1 MKFIITGSGGCVC
14 TPKPLCQCNV
24 CVEARKKGY
33 PYKRCGCSLFLED
46 ISLLVDTPEDIAIAI
61 NNADIKRIDNI
72 LYSHWD
78 PDHTLGIRIMEQLR
92 LEWLDYYDKIKPE
105 TPISIF
111 ARADVMSDVNQIR
124 SKYGSLL
131 DYYEHMGLI
140 TRTVVNSGIEIN
152 DIKISFIP
160 VQKSKAVSVFVFESD
175 GKKIVYAQCDCV
187 PFPNDNIIKNADVLI
202 IGNTYIGNV
211 LKNGRVITD
220 VHPLHNELHNM
231 SDIQKIIETMEI
243 KNTIITHIE
252 EDWGKSYSDYLEL
265 EKQYTNIKF
274 AYDGM
279 IVEL

>member
-33 PYKRCGCSLFLED
+33 PYKRCGCSLFLDD
-46 ISLLVDTPEDIAIAI
+46 IYLLVDTPEDIAIAI

-72 LYSHWD
+72 IYSHWD
-78 PDHTLGIRIMEQLR
+78 PDHTLGMRIMEQLR

-105 TPISIF
+105 NPINIF
-111 ARADVMSDVNQIR
+111 ARADVMSDINQIR

-140 TRTVVNSGIEIN
+140 KRTIVDSYIEIN
-152 DIKISFIP
+152 DIRISFVP
-160 VQKSKAVSVFVFESD
+160 VQKSKSVSVFVFESN
-175 GKKIVYAQCDCV
+175 GKKLVYAPCDCV
-187 PFPNDNIIKNADVLI
+187 PFPNDNIIQNADMLI

-211 LKNGRVITD
+211 LKNGRIITD
-220 VHPLHNELHNM
+220 DHPLHNELHSM
-231 SDIQKIIETMEI
+231 SDIFKIVEKMNI
-243 KNTIITHIE
+243 KNVIVTHIE

-265 EKQYTNIKF
+265 EKQYTNLKF

>member
-33 PYKRCGCSLFLED
+33 PYKRCGCSLFLDD

-61 NNADIKRIDNI
+61 NNADVKGIDNI

-78 PDHTLGIRIMEQLR
+78 PDHTLGMRIMEQLR

-105 TPISIF
+105 NPINIF
-111 ARADVMSDVNQIR
+111 AWADVMSDINQIR

-140 TRTVVNSGIEIN
+140 KRTIVDSYIEIN
-152 DIKISFIP
+152 DIRISFVP
-160 VQKSKAVSVFVFESD
+160 VQKSKSVSVFVFESN
-175 GKKIVYAQCDCV
+175 GKKLVYAPCDCV
-187 PFPNDNIIKNADVLI
+187 PFPNDNIIQNADILI

-211 LKNGRVITD
+211 LKNGRIITD
-220 VHPLHNELHNM
+220 DHPLHNELHSM
-231 SDIQKIIETMEI
+231 SDIFKIVETMNI
-243 KNTIITHIE
+243 KNVIVTHIE

-265 EKQYTNIKF
+265 EKQYTNLKF

>member
-33 PYKRCGCSLFLED
+33 PYKRCGCSLFLDD

-61 NNADIKRIDNI
+61 NNADIKGIDNI

-78 PDHTLGIRIMEQLR
+78 PDHTLGMRIMEQLR

-105 TPISIF
+105 NPINIF
-111 ARADVMSDVNQIR
+111 AWADVMSDINQIR

-140 TRTVVNSGIEIN
+140 KRTIVDSYIEIN
-152 DIKISFIP
+152 DIRISFVP
-160 VQKSKAVSVFVFESD
+160 VQKSKSVSVFVFESN
-175 GKKIVYAQCDCV
+175 GKKLVYAPCDCV
-187 PFPNDNIIKNADVLI
+187 PFPNDNIIQNADILI

-211 LKNGRVITD
+211 LKNGRIITED
-220 VHPLHNELHNM
+220 HPLHNELHSM
-231 SDIQKIIETMEI
+231 SDIFKIVETMNI
-243 KNTIITHIE
+243 KNVIVTHIE

-265 EKQYTNIKF
+265 EKQYTNLKF

>member
-33 PYKRCGCSLFLED
+33 PYKRCGCSLFLDD

-61 NNADIKRIDNI
+61 NNADIKGIDNI

-78 PDHTLGIRIMEQLR
+78 PDHTLGMRIMEQLR

-105 TPISIF
+105 NPINIF
-111 ARADVMSDVNQIR
+111 AWADVMSDINQIR

-140 TRTVVNSGIEIN
+140 KRTIVDSYIEIN
-152 DIKISFIP
+152 DIRISFVP
-160 VQKSKAVSVFVFESD
+160 VQKSKSVSVFVFESN
-175 GKKIVYAQCDCV
+175 GKKLVYAPCDCV
-187 PFPNDNIIKNADVLI
+187 PFPNDNIIQNADILI

-211 LKNGRVITD
+211 LKNGRIITD
-220 VHPLHNELHNM
+220 DHPLHNELHSM
-231 SDIQKIIETMEI
+231 SDIFKIVETMNI
-243 KNTIITHIE
+243 KNVIVTHIE

-265 EKQYTNIKF
+265 EKQYTNLKF

>member
-61 NNADIKRIDNI
+61 NNADIRNIDYI
-72 LYSHWD
+72 VYSHWD
-78 PDHTLGIRIMEQLR
+78 PDHTLGMRIVEQLR
-92 LEWLDYYDKIKPE
+92 LEWLDYYDNIKPE
-105 TPISIF
+105 KPINIF
-111 ARADVMSDVNQIR
+111 ARPDVMSDVNQIR

-140 TRTVVNSGIEIN
+140 IRTIVDSYIEIN
-152 DIKISFIP
+152 DIRITFVP
-160 VQKSKAVSVFVFESD
+160 VPSSKAVSVFVFESN
-175 GKKIVYAQCDCV
+175 GKKLVYAPCDCL
-187 PFPNDNIIKNADVLI
+187 PFPTDGIIENADLLI

-211 LKNGRVITD
+211 LKNGRIITD
-220 VHPLHNELHNM
+220 AHPLHNELHSM
-231 SDIQKIIETMEI
+231 GDLLKIAGEMKIKKIIV
-243 KNTIITHIE
+243 THIE
-252 EDWGKSYSDYLEL
+252 EDWGKTYSDYLEL
-265 EKQYTNIKF
+265 EKEYPNLKF

>member
-33 PYKRCGCSLFLED
+33 PYKRCGCSLFLDD
-46 ISLLVDTPEDIAIAI
+46 IYLLVDTPEDIAIAI

-72 LYSHWD
+72 IYSHWD
-78 PDHTLGIRIMEQLR
+78 PDHTLGMRIMEQLR

-105 TPISIF
+105 NPINIF
-111 ARADVMSDVNQIR
+111 ARADVMSDINQIR

-140 TRTVVNSGIEIN
+140 KRTIVDSYIEIN
-152 DIKISFIP
+152 DIRISFVP
-160 VQKSKAVSVFVFESD
+160 VQKSKSVSVFVFESN
-175 GKKIVYAQCDCV
+175 GKKLVYAPCDCV
-187 PFPNDNIIKNADVLI
+187 PFPNDNIIQNADMLI

-211 LKNGRVITD
+211 LKNGRIITD
-220 VHPLHNELHNM
+220 DHPLHNELHSM
-231 SDIQKIIETMEI
+231 SDIFKIVENMNI
-243 KNTIITHIE
+243 KNVIVTHIE
-252 EDWGKSYSDYLEL
+252 EDWGKSYLDYLEL
-265 EKQYTNIKF
+265 EKQYTNLKF

>member
-33 PYKRCGCSLFLED
+33 PYKRCGCSLFLDD
-46 ISLLVDTPEDIAIAI
+46 IYLLVDTPEDIAIAI

-72 LYSHWD
+72 IYSHWD
-78 PDHTLGIRIMEQLR
+78 PDHTLGMRIMEQLR

-105 TPISIF
+105 NPINIF
-111 ARADVMSDVNQIR
+111 ARADVMSDINQIR

-140 TRTVVNSGIEIN
+140 KRTIVDSYIEIN
-152 DIKISFIP
+152 DIRISFVP
-160 VQKSKAVSVFVFESD
+160 VQKSKSVSVFVFESN
-175 GKKIVYAQCDCV
+175 GKKLVYAPCDCV
-187 PFPNDNIIKNADVLI
+187 PFPNDNIIQNADMLI

-211 LKNGRVITD
+211 LKNGRIITD
-220 VHPLHNELHNM
+220 DHPLHNELHSM
-231 SDIQKIIETMEI
+231 SDIFKIVEKMNI
-243 KNTIITHIE
+243 KNVIVTHIE
-252 EDWGKSYSDYLEL
+252 EDWGKSYLDYLEL
-265 EKQYTNIKF
+265 EKQYTNLKF

>member
-33 PYKRCGCSLFLED
+33 PYKRCGCSLFLDD
-46 ISLLVDTPEDIAIAI
+46 IYLLVDTPEDIAIAI

-72 LYSHWD
+72 IYSHWD
-78 PDHTLGIRIMEQLR
+78 PDHTLGMRIMEQLR

-105 TPISIF
+105 NPINIF
-111 ARADVMSDVNQIR
+111 ARADVMSDINQIR

-140 TRTVVNSGIEIN
+140 KRTIVDSYIEIN
-152 DIKISFIP
+152 DIRISFVP
-160 VQKSKAVSVFVFESD
+160 VQKSKSVSVFVFESN
-175 GKKIVYAQCDCV
+175 GKKLVYAPCDCV
-187 PFPNDNIIKNADVLI
+187 PFPNDNIIQNADMLI

-211 LKNGRVITD
+211 LKNGRIITD
-220 VHPLHNELHNM
+220 NHPLHNELHSM
-231 SDIQKIIETMEI
+231 SDIFKIVENMNI
-243 KNTIITHIE
+243 KNVIVTHIE
-252 EDWGKSYSDYLEL
+252 EDWGKSYLDYLEL
-265 EKQYTNIKF
+265 EKQYTNLKF

>member
-33 PYKRCGCSLFLED
+33 PYKRCGCCLFLED

-61 NNADIKRIDNI
+61 NNADIREIDNV

-78 PDHTLGIRIMEQLR
+78 PDHTLGMRIMEQLR

-105 TPISIF
+105 NPIRVF
-111 ARADVMSDVNQIR
+111 ARADVMSDINQIC

-131 DYYEHMGLI
+131 DYYEYMGLI
-140 TRTVVNSGIEIN
+140 TRTIVDSDIEIN
-152 DIKISFIP
+152 DIKITFVP
-160 VQKSKAVSVFVFESD
+160 VQKGKGVSVFVFESH
-175 GKKIVYAQCDCV
+175 GKKLVYAPCDCV
-187 PFPNDNIIKNADVLI
+187 PFPNDSIIKNADMMI

-211 LKNGRVITD
+211 LKNGRTITD
-220 VHPLHNELHNM
+220 VHPLHSELHSM
-231 SDIQKIIETMEI
+231 SDILEIVETMEI

-252 EDWGKSYSDYLEL
+252 EDWGKSYSDYLTL
-265 EKQYTNIKF
+265 EQQYTNVRF

>member
-33 PYKRCGCSLFLED
+33 PYKRCGCSLFLDD

-61 NNADIKRIDNI
+61 NNADIKGIDNI

-78 PDHTLGIRIMEQLR
+78 PDHTLGMRIMEQLR

-105 TPISIF
+105 NPINIF
-111 ARADVMSDVNQIR
+111 AWADVMSDINQIR

-140 TRTVVNSGIEIN
+140 KRTIVDSYIEIN
-152 DIKISFIP
+152 DIRISFVP
-160 VQKSKAVSVFVFESD
+160 VQKSKSVSVFVFESN
-175 GKKIVYAQCDCV
+175 GKKLVYAPCDCV
-187 PFPNDNIIKNADVLI
+187 PFPNDNIIQNPDILI

-211 LKNGRVITD
+211 LKNGRIITED
-220 VHPLHNELHNM
+220 HPLHNELHSM
-231 SDIQKIIETMEI
+231 SDIFKIVETMNI
-243 KNTIITHIE
+243 KNVIVTHIE

-265 EKQYTNIKF
+265 EKQYTNLKF